1 LASSFAPFALKF
13 EQSSIKLGEF
23 IKMESNHRIVR
34 KLLIVILLLISFTNA
49 LAQESTT
56 RGRRTSNIPAAE
68 ATVTVNE
75 QFLNSFLTAIF
86 DNLQEPAMPLT
97 IGGGAPNAQCAS
109 EIRLKREV
117 AGVRTAVHFDNG
129 RITGPLAFAGAYN
142 QTYLG
147 CIEFSGWAEAEVNL
161 EFNSERRAL
170 AAHFHLR
177 EIHLNDVPAI
187 ANGPLLN
194 LVQTAID
201 RRYNPVDLFTL
212 DQLSTSVNIQ
222 PAKGALKLR
231 AREIRPEITPSALTL
246 HVTYEFVKG

>member
-1 LASSFAPFALKF
+1 
-13 EQSSIKLGEF
+13 
-23 IKMESNHRIVR
+23 MESSTFTVS
-34 KLLIVILLLISFTNA
+34 KLLLFIILLGSLTGV

-56 RGRRTSNIPAAE
+56 RGRRVANAPTAE

-161 EFNSERRAL
+161 EFNGERHAL
-170 AAHFHLR
+170 AARFHLR

-194 LVQTAID
+194 LVQTAIG

-246 HVTYEFVKG
+246 HITYEFVKG